1 MLRAR
6 GEDIQETDGK
16 NGNHNEFLSEGKPQ
30 RDDEGDREEEHEEVG
45 RRNESDMVKTSQP

>member
-30 RDDEGDREEEHEEVG
+30 RDDEGDREEEREEVC
-45 RRNESDMVKTSQP
+45 RRNESDVVKTSQP